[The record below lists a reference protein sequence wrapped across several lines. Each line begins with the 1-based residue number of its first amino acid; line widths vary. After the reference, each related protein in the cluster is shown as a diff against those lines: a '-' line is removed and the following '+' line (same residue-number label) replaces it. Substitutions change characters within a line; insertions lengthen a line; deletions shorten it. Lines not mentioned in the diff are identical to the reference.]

1 MKILAFEQSTSQA
14 SLAISEDGRI
24 IASAKWNSSIRDSI
38 DLFTTLSP
46 VLEKENISLTDI
58 EVFASSLGPGSFT
71 GIRIALTT
79 AKTMALPYKKQ
90 IFAVSSGELLA
101 QDSGK
106 EYVGVMG
113 DARRNR
119 LWGAT
124 FRKKSELGVYEKV
137 NEYKLFSFEE
147 AADFFDGCEQIIST
161 DYCRLEKV
169 INEFKLKGLVQHD
182 VIPTAQTLCDIV
194 YKKMSASIESD
205 KLEPVYLHPAVVVQK
220 NKCVNS

>member
-1 MKILAFEQSTSQA
+1 MKILSFEQSTSKA
-14 SLAISEDGRI
+14 SLTISVDGKI

-46 VLEKENISLTDI
+46 VLEKEKISLTDI
-58 EVFASSLGPGSFT
+58 DVFASSLGPGSFT

-79 AKTMALPYKKQ
+79 AKTMALPYAKD

-124 FRKKSELGVYEKV
+124 FRKNSELDIYEKV
-137 NEYKLFSFEE
+137 KDYDLFTVEQ

-169 INEFKLKGLVQHD
+169 INEFNLKGLVQHD
-182 VIPTAQTLCDIV
+182 VIPKAQTLCDIA
-194 YKKMSASIESD
+194 YKKISASIKSD
-205 KLEPVYLHPAVVVQK
+205 KLEPVYLHPAVVIHPK
-220 NKCVNS
+220 GCK